1 MYWALKPSKTV
12 VSSWKETTEITAELA
27 GVGGFL
33 WLVFRILVG
42 SAMAATMSDISVLK
56 NDMAEMKARSERSD
70 EKLDRLIE
78 RLATR

>member
-1 MYWALKPSKTV
+1 M

>member
-1 MYWALKPSKTV
+1 MHWAIKPSKTV

>member
-1 MYWALKPSKTV
+1 MHWAQKPSKAV
-12 VSSWKETTEITAELA
+12 ASSWKDGTEITAEIA

-42 SAMAATMSDISVLK
+42 SAMASTMADISVLK
-56 NDMAEMKARSERSD
+56 NDMSEMKIRSERSD

-78 RLATR
+78 RLAAR